1 MADLTRHPDVVDLA
15 EYAEGVLDPDRRS
28 AIDHHVRGCLDCAR
42 TLSDLGEL
50 PNALA
55 QAPVPPMPADVA
67 DRLDRAVAAES
78 TARASLWDGAAKAEV
93 TPLRSRRRWLGPVVA
108 AAAVLGVIGIAVP
121 ALDNAGNDDSAGE
134 SAATGESDTSSRD
147 LDDGGASLSDQA
159 PAPEN
164 SAGAVPPADLS
175 SDHFGQ
181 DVLETFYNGSA
192 ALRLDRKM
200 ETLSVPG
207 ADAYRE
213 SVEAIP
219 DLCSA
224 DEQPSV
230 PNGQVDAVTYDGAD
244 AELLRLEV
252 GRTVEAIAFRC
263 DAGEPI
269 VLDAVTLRPGS

>member
-28 AIDHHVRGCLDCAR
+28 AVDHHVRGCLDCAR

-50 PNALA
+50 PDALA

-134 SAATGESDTSSRD
+134 SAATGESSADQDLRSEPGDTS
-147 LDDGGASLSDQA
+147 GA
-159 PAPEN
+159 APELEDG
-164 SAGAVPPADLS
+164 AGAVPPADLS